1 MSDEVSKDPMVMKK
15 RMTHEDSYFA
25 ERDKEL
31 VEKHRTEGERKKREE
46 QTQLH
51 YMKCPKC
58 GADLREIEF
67 KDIMIDIC
75 TECSGIWLDKGELG
89 ILLKKEA
96 TLVKSLF
103 NSFFDDED
111 FNKIK

>member
-1 MSDEVSKDPMVMKK
+1 MSDQIDPLVMKK

-31 VEKHRTEGERKKREE
+31 MEKHKLETEKKKLEERR
-46 QTQLH
+46 QLH

-58 GADLREIEF
+58 GAELREIEF
-67 KDIMIDIC
+67 KDLMIDIC
-75 TECSGIWLDKGELG
+75 TECSGVWLDKGELET
-89 ILLKKEA
+89 LLRKEA

-103 NSFFDDED
+103 KSFFADED
-111 FNKIK
+111 FGKIK